1 MSGGYFEYKQHQVRE
16 IAEDIERLIATNGKK
31 DRDGWGHEY
40 APDIIEKFKEAAH
53 TLERAADMAQRVDW
67 LICSDDGEDSFRAR
81 WKSEVRAPW
90 PNGLPEPSRHDDARK
105 TK

>member
-1 MSGGYFEYKQHQVRE
+1 MSGGHFDYKQHQVRE

-40 APDIIEKFKEAAH
+40 PPDIIEKFKEAAH

-67 LICSDDGEDSFRAR
+67 LVCSDDGEDSFRAR

-90 PNGLPEPSRHDDARK
+90 PNDRS
-105 TK
+105 

>member
-1 MSGGYFEYKQHQVRE
+1 MSGGHFDYKQHQVRE

-31 DRDGWGHEY
+31 DADGWGHEY
-40 APDIIEKFKEAAH
+40 SPAIIEKFKEAAH

-67 LICSDDGEDSFRAR
+67 LVCGDDGDDSFMSR

-90 PNGLPEPSRHDDARK
+90 PNEKS
-105 TK
+105 